1 MTRHFLLA
9 APLLVTTL
17 ACGGSTSSAPEEKAA
32 ASATPNPLEITADAN
47 LTPRLTLGEP
57 TWANVAVRQ
66 TVAARIE
73 TNQTRITRVG
83 SPVMGRITQLAVH
96 EGQYVRRGDLLAL
109 LNSTGLSD
117 AQLFFL
123 KANSQR
129 NVARRAVERAQVLLR
144 SDVIG
149 SAELQRREAELDQA
163 QAEFD
168 AARDQLLL
176 IGMAPEAVDELEQT
190 HNINS
195 VARIVA
201 SMNGTVLDRKLTL
214 GQVIQPADTAF
225 EIADLSELWLEADVP
240 EQQAGSLRVGTP
252 IQAKVAALPGVTIEG
267 TLSFVSAT
275 VNPDTRTV
283 RVRMDLPN
291 PDGRFKP
298 SMLATVTLE
307 DDRVRQRVVPNAAVI
322 REENGEFVF
331 VQVEGNRYVLRPVT
345 LGIEVDGMRVLQ
357 DGVREGEK
365 IVVEGAFHLNNER
378 RRQLVR
384 GGGDA

>member
-1 MTRHFLLA
+1 MKTLTILA
-9 APLLVTTL
+9 FVGAIGTA
-17 ACGGSTSSAPEEKAA
+17 ACGGA
-32 ASATPNPLEITADAN
+32 ASTTAADTKPAATQPNPLEITAGDN
-47 LTPRLTLGEP
+47 LLPRLKLGEP
-57 TWANVAVRQ
+57 EWANVAVSQ

-73 TNQTRITRVG
+73 VNQTRVTRVG
-83 SPVMGRITQLAVH
+83 SSVMGRITQLMVT
-96 EGQYVRRGDLLAL
+96 EGQQVHRGELLAL

-117 AQLFFL
+117 AQLLFL
-123 KANSQR
+123 KADSQR
-129 NVARRAVERAQVLLR
+129 KLAQRAVERAQVLLKN
-144 SDVIG
+144 DVIG
-149 SAELQRREAELDQA
+149 AAELQRREAEHAQA

-176 IGMAPEAVDELEQT
+176 IGMAPEAVDELEST

-240 EQQAGSLRVGTP
+240 EQQAGNLRVGTP
-252 IQAKVAALPGVTIEG
+252 VEAEVAALPGVKIEG
-267 TLSFVSAT
+267 ALSFVAAT

-291 PDGRFKP
+291 PNGKFKP
-298 SMLATVTLE
+298 AMLATVRLK
-307 DDRVRQRVVPNAAVI
+307 DDSMRQRVVPTSAVI

-331 VQVEGNRYVLRPVT
+331 VQVEGNKYALRQVR
-345 LGIEVDGMRVLQ
+345 LGVEVDGRRVLQ
-357 DGVREGEK
+357 EGVGEGEK

-378 RRQLVR
+378 RRQLLR
-384 GGGDA
+384 GEEA

>member
-1 MTRHFLLA
+1 MTRYILFA
-9 APLLVTTL
+9 APLLAATL
-17 ACGGSTSSAPEEKAA
+17 ACGGSSASAPAES
-32 ASATPNPLEITADAN
+32 ASAGPAPNPLEITAGDN
-47 LTPRLTLGEP
+47 LTPRLTIGEP

-73 TNQTRITRVG
+73 INQTRITRVG

-96 EGQYVRRGDLLAL
+96 EGQQVRRGDLLAL

-117 AQLFFL
+117 AQLVFL
-123 KANSQR
+123 KADSQR

-149 SAELQRREAELDQA
+149 SAELQRREAEYDQA

-176 IGMAPEAVDELEQT
+176 IGMAPEAVDELEKT

-201 SMNGTVLDRKLTL
+201 SMNGTVLDRNLTL

-240 EQQAGSLRVGTP
+240 EQQAGRLHVGTP
-252 IQAKVAALPGVTIEG
+252 IEAKVAALPGVTIEG
-267 TLSFVSAT
+267 TQSFVSAT
-275 VNPDTRTV
+275 VNPETRTV

-307 DDRVRQRVVPNAAVI
+307 DDSVRQRVVPNSAVI

-331 VQVEGNRYVLRPVT
+331 VQVEGNRYVLRPVS
-345 LGIEVDGMRVLQ
+345 LGTEVDGTRVLQ

-365 IVVEGAFHLNNER
+365 IVIDGAFHLNNER
-378 RRQLVR
+378 RRQLLR
-384 GGGDA
+384 SGEDA

>member
-1 MTRHFLLA
+1 MTRSFLFAVPLLA
-9 APLLVTTL
+9 ATL
-17 ACGGSTSSAPEEKAA
+17 ACGGSSASAPAA
-32 ASATPNPLEITADAN
+32 AATAAPAQNPLEITAGDN
-47 LTPRLTLGEP
+47 LTARLTLGEP
-57 TWANVAVRQ
+57 AWAEVAVRQ

-73 TNQTRITRVG
+73 INQTRITRVG

-96 EGQYVRRGDLLAL
+96 EGQQVRRGDLLAL

-117 AQLFFL
+117 AQLVFL
-123 KANSQR
+123 KADSQR

-149 SAELQRREAELDQA
+149 SAELQRREAEYDQA

-176 IGMAPEAVDELEQT
+176 IGMAPEAVDELEKS

-201 SMNGTVLDRKLTL
+201 SMNGTVLDRNLTL

-240 EQQAGSLRVGTP
+240 EQQAGRLHVGTP
-252 IQAKVAALPGVTIEG
+252 LQAKVAALPGVTIDG

-275 VNPDTRTV
+275 VNPETRTV

-298 SMLATVTLE
+298 SMLATVTLA
-307 DDRVRQRVVPNAAVI
+307 DDSVRQRVIPSSAVI

-331 VQVEGNRYVLRPVT
+331 VRVDGNRYVMRPVT
-345 LGIEVDGMRVLQ
+345 LGTEVDGKRVLQ
-357 DGVREGEK
+357 DGVREGET
-365 IVVEGAFHLNNER
+365 IVIDGAFHLNNER

-384 GGGDA
+384 GGEDA

>member
-17 ACGGSTSSAPEEKAA
+17 ACGGSTSSAPEEKVA